1 MNIRKRNR
9 NPKGLLI
16 PKRINLFQFSYYH
29 YYYYGI
35 RIINYSNITKNI
47 ATQKLA
53 KTPLLKNKERWIE
66 CKIKIENNHS
76 TTR

>member
-35 RIINYSNITKNI
+35 RIINYSNITKNRDSK
-47 ATQKLA
+47 ACEN
-53 KTPLLKNKERWIE
+53 TPIE
-66 CKIKIENNHS
+66 K
-76 TTR
+76 